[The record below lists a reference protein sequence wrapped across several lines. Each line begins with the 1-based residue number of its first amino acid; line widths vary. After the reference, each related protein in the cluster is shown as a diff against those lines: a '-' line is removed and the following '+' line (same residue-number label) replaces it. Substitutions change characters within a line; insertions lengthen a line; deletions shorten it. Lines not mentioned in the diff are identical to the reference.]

1 MTESQSSLKG
11 SPWDGTQLVAVEY
24 ANLRAE
30 IVKLTELQ
38 FQTTAA
44 TVVAFGTIL
53 SIGIQV
59 RNAAIILVD
68 PILSFV
74 LGVIWLHYANLIA
87 RIASHLRD
95 VEDRVGHH
103 NLSWEH
109 YVQAHPLPRGRF
121 AYWGIRPVFLV
132 SSVLAV
138 VASLPVA
145 TPSIAVILFY
155 VLAVIVTTVTATI
168 FVIWHEPAPELT
180 AAESD
185 SVAEQG

>member
-1 MTESQSSLKG
+1 MTASQSSLSG
-11 SPWDGTQLVAVEY
+11 PGWNETQLVAAEY

-44 TVVAFGTIL
+44 TVVAFGTVL

-59 RNAAIILVD
+59 RNAAIILVH

-74 LGVIWLHYANLIA
+74 LGIIWLHYANLIA
-87 RIASHLRD
+87 RIATYLRD

-103 NLSWEH
+103 NLGWEH

-121 AYWGIRPVFLV
+121 AYWGIRPVFIV
-132 SSVLAV
+132 SSILAV

-145 TPSIAVILFY
+145 TPSIAVMLFY
-155 VLAVIVTTVTATI
+155 VLAITVTVATGTI
-168 FVIWHEPAPELT
+168 FVIWHEPAPELN
-180 AAESD
+180 D
-185 SVAEQG
+185 SRI

>member
-1 MTESQSSLKG
+1 MTAPQSSLNG
-11 SPWDGTQLVAVEY
+11 PRWDETQLVAAEY

-38 FQTTAA
+38 FQATAA
-44 TVVAFGTIL
+44 TVVAFGTVL

-59 RNAAIILVD
+59 RNAAIILVH

-74 LGVIWLHYANLIA
+74 LGIIWLHYANLIA
-87 RIASHLRD
+87 RIATYLREI
-95 VEDRVGHH
+95 EDRVGHH

-121 AYWGIRPVFLV
+121 AYWGIRPVFIV
-132 SSVLAV
+132 TSILAV

-145 TPSIAVILFY
+145 TPSITVILFY
-155 VLAVIVTTVTATI
+155 VLAIMVTGATVTTFI
-168 FVIWHEPAPELT
+168 IWHEPAPELNG
-180 AAESD
+180 SRI
-185 SVAEQG
+185 

>member
-1 MTESQSSLKG
+1 MTAPQSSLNG
-11 SPWDGTQLVAVEY
+11 PRWDATQLVAVEY

-53 SIGIQV
+53 SVGIQV
-59 RNAAIILVD
+59 RNAAVILIH

-87 RIASHLRD
+87 RIASYLRD
-95 VEDRVGHH
+95 VEDRVGHR
-103 NLSWEH
+103 NLGWEH

-132 SSVLAV
+132 SSILAV
-138 VASLPVA
+138 VASIPVA
-145 TPSIAVILFY
+145 TPSIAVMLFY
-155 VLAVIVTTVTATI
+155 VLAFIVTAFTVMI
-168 FVIWHEPAPELT
+168 FVIWHEPAPELNGSRT
-180 AAESD
+180 
-185 SVAEQG
+185 